1 MHHDHEE
8 KPPDPATIHS
18 VVNAPA
24 FGDPIS
30 PSIATTTTVAAP
42 APPAESNTTHPR
54 HLSGNSTTATTGSSI
69 RYGSPHQPCTHS
81 KPSPMRKPYRSL
93 WAVLVR
99 GHQRNREV
107 NGQVQSQRRRR
118 IPSRS
123 LEAGA
128 RTCPSCIRCS
138 KTKIYTR
145 TCGSSAPHVIGGKHG
160 SYD

>member
-1 MHHDHEE
+1 LHHDHEE
-8 KPPDPATIHS
+8 KPPDPATMHS

-30 PSIATTTTVAAP
+30 PSIATITTVAAP
-42 APPAESNTTHPR
+42 APPAESNTTHPG
-54 HLSGNSTTATTGSSI
+54 HLSGPPPPDPPYAT
-69 RYGSPHQPCTHS
+69 GSPHQPCTHS
-81 KPSPMRKPYRSL
+81 KPSPMRKPYRSM

-99 GHQRNREV
+99 VHQRNREV
-107 NGQVQSQRRRR
+107 NGQVQSQRRRQ
-118 IPSRS
+118 IPSWS

-128 RTCPSCIRCS
+128 HTCPSCMRCS